1 MKRPPL
7 HPSTTSAASR
17 TAEVSRRRV
26 AMAGGFRK
34 VWKSIQ
40 NRQSLWSG

>member
-17 TAEVSRRRV
+17 TPKVSLRRV
-26 AMAGGFRK
+26 GVAVAGGFQK

-40 NRQSLWSG
+40 NR

>member
-17 TAEVSRRRV
+17 IAEVSLRRV
-26 AMAGGFRK
+26 TVAGGFQK

-40 NRQSLWSG
+40 NR